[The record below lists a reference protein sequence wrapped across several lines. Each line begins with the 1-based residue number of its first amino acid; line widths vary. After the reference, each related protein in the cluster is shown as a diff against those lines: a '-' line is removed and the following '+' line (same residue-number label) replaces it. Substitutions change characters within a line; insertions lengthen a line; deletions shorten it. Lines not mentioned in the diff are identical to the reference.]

1 MRLAKRRALE
11 KPCLMQATQKAASFN
26 SEAYLTGELK
36 SRDRHEYV
44 GGVAYARAGAS
55 EAHNLISLNLAF
67 ALRTHVRGGRCKVN
81 VADVKVRLQI
91 SDEDVFYYPDVMVS
105 CDPRDTDP
113 YFKRFPQV
121 LIEVLSPQTEQTD
134 RREKFLSYIQI
145 ETLQEYIVVS
155 QDKMEATVFRRAN
168 KWQAEVSRQPEELL
182 HLTSLEFTLPLSAV
196 YEGVKP

>member
-1 MRLAKRRALE
+1 LE
-11 KPCLMQATQKAASFN
+11 KPCLMPATQKVVSLN
-26 SEAYLTGELK
+26 VEEYLTGELK

-44 GGVAYARAGAS
+44 GGLVYAMTGAS
-55 EAHNLISLNLAF
+55 EDHNLISLNLAF
-67 ALRTHVRGGRCKVN
+67 ALRTHLRGGRCKVN

-91 SDEDVFYYPDVMVS
+91 SEEDVFYYPDVMVA

-121 LIEVLSPQTEQTD
+121 LVEVLSPQTEQTD

-145 ETLQEYIVVS
+145 ETLQEYLMVA
-155 QDKMEATVFRRAN
+155 QDRMEVTVFRRAS
-168 KWQAEVSRQPEELL
+168 KWQAEVIRQPEELL
-182 HLTSLEFTLPLSAV
+182 RLPSLEFTLPLNAV